1 LIAPLTAVVVHAL
14 TLLLQVGPAQAL
26 PEILVEQRLAAELG
40 ATVGDTVLVRPLA
53 SDATPRPF
61 LIAGIHQ
68 RPADPNRIARNELEA
83 VFHLPDL
90 EALLGLDDRVDRF
103 ALALRPVS
111 DPRAAGAWIEG
122 LAFGTQAIPTAD
134 LARQAS
140 TTFEVVSRFHD
151 AIGIITMFASSI
163 FLLCLMVIRVD
174 ERRAQVRTMGLIGIS
189 STASRWASVSRACR
203 WTWPR

>member
-1 LIAPLTAVVVHAL
+1 
-14 TLLLQVGPAQAL
+14 
-26 PEILVEQRLAAELG
+26 
-40 ATVGDTVLVRPLA
+40 
-53 SDATPRPF
+53 
-61 LIAGIHQ
+61 
-68 RPADPNRIARNELEA
+68 
-83 VFHLPDL
+83 
-90 EALLGLDDRVDRF
+90 VDRF
-103 ALALRPVS
+103 ALALRPGS

-189 STASRWASVSRACR
+189 RRTVFITVVVEAVAISVVSAILGGALGLLATAGVNAYYGAYYQKTLQFAAVTPRIL
-203 WTWPR
+203 WTAAGVGVALGIGAGMLAALRIVRIPPQRLGER